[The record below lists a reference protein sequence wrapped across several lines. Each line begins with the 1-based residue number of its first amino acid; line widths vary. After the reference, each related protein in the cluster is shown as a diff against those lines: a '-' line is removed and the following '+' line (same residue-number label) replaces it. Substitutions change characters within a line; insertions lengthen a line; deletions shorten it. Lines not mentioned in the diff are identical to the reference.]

1 MSERILFA
9 DDDANFLEV
18 MSFLLEEEG
27 YPVRKAANGLEALEC
42 LQTDRF
48 PLMITDLRM
57 PGLDGQTL
65 LAKARGLDPELL
77 VIVITAFGDVP
88 HAVAAMKAGAFDF
101 LPKPCDRE
109 QFRLTVNRAMEHARL
124 RRQVK
129 ALSQSGGSHG
139 KTLIHVSDAMAN
151 LLARADRIA
160 HSDAIVLIEGE
171 SGTGKELLARRIH
184 EASPRAGG
192 PFVAINCGA
201 LPHDLLES
209 ELFGHVKG
217 AFTGAVQNRL
227 GQFRQAEAGTLFLD
241 EIAELPLDLQATLLR
256 VLQER
261 VLQPVGGDAPLPVD
275 VRVLAASNH
284 SLEEEVREGRFRQD
298 LYYRL
303 NVVPLRI
310 PPLRERSE
318 DIICLARHFLAV
330 HSGGREW
337 RIPREV
343 ASQLQAQPWPGNVR
357 ELENLCQRAALLSEE
372 PVLNEEFI
380 SLPGPRAGDARITV
394 AGVELPA
401 DGISLFELE
410 RAILLK
416 ALAMNQSNQ
425 SATARFLRI
434 PRHILLHRM
443 EKFGIGGRDQAP

>member
-1 MSERILFA
+1 
-9 DDDANFLEV
+9 
-18 MSFLLEEEG
+18 
-27 YPVRKAANGLEALEC
+27 
-42 LQTDRF
+42 
-48 PLMITDLRM
+48 
-57 PGLDGQTL
+57 
-65 LAKARGLDPELL
+65 
-77 VIVITAFGDVP
+77 
-88 HAVAAMKAGAFDF
+88 
-101 LPKPCDRE
+101 
-109 QFRLTVNRAMEHARL
+109 
-124 RRQVK
+124 
-129 ALSQSGGSHG
+129 
-139 KTLIHVSDAMAN
+139 
-151 LLARADRIA
+151 
-160 HSDAIVLIEGE
+160 
-171 SGTGKELLARRIH
+171 
-184 EASPRAGG
+184 
-192 PFVAINCGA
+192 
-201 LPHDLLES
+201 
-209 ELFGHVKG
+209 
-217 AFTGAVQNRL
+217 
-227 GQFRQAEAGTLFLD
+227 
-241 EIAELPLDLQATLLR
+241 